1 VKEINGI
8 IYEILTSR
16 GGKAMI
22 NYNGLN
28 FVSIENTE
36 NGEVSSKTFFEYKQE
51 GHIISAIYSGG
62 EIVQGTLIGIVKEN
76 GCLEFR
82 YNHVNSRDE
91 IRGGKC
97 VSTPEILPDGR
108 IRLYEKWKW
117 LDAEATEGS
126 SIIEEVVV

>member
-1 VKEINGI
+1 MNKINGI
-8 IYEILTSR
+8 IDEILAKR
-16 GGKAMI
+16 GGEMM
-22 NYNGLN
+22 NYNGRN
-28 FVSIENTE
+28 FVSVENTE

-51 GHIISAIYSGG
+51 GHIISATYSGG

-97 VSTPEILPDGR
+97 ISIPEILPDGR
-108 IRLYEKWKW
+108 IRMYEKWKW